1 MATLKVNK
9 PAAAFLDL
17 IAASEGTST
26 DPLTRAD
33 GYDIIVTGVDG
44 PHLFTDFSVHPFSL
58 GRPPILVRAGKAPV
72 YTTDRI
78 NPGEPPELVHPAVTE
93 IRSTASGRY
102 QLILPTWEA
111 ICQKCGSRT
120 FSPQNQD
127 FAALQLLAECGA
139 NDALF
144 AGKIAAAIEK
154 ACEIWASFPGNPY
167 QQGGRSLDWLL
178 TTYDKC
184 LEAQS
189 V

>member
-1 MATLKVNK
+1 MATLKVDK
-9 PAAAFLDL
+9 PVAAFLDL

-26 DPLTRAD
+26 AALTRAD

-58 GRPPILVRAGKAPV
+58 GRPPILVRAA
-72 YTTDRI
+72 
-78 NPGEPPELVHPAVTE
+78 EPAVFEPCDFTSSSGP
-93 IRSTASGRY
+93 RLVKPAVPPLHSTASGRY
-102 QLILPTWEA
+102 QLILPTWAA

-127 FAALQLLAECGA
+127 FAALQLLEECGA
-139 NDALF
+139 NYELL
-144 AGKIAAAIEK
+144 AGHIAVAIYK
-154 ACEIWASFPGNPY
+154 ACETWASFPGNPY

-178 TTYDKC
+178 TTYDRC
-184 LEAQS
+184 LQAQS